1 MKHTLNIPIL
11 GFAAYSGTGK
21 TTLLEALIPKLTK
34 AGLRI
39 GMLKH
44 AHHNFD
50 VDQPGKDSH
59 RLRKAGASQMLI
71 SSRNRFAL
79 MTETPESE
87 SEFDYL
93 LTRFDEDKLDVVLV
107 EGCKNIAFPKIELH
121 REEVGKPW
129 LHPNDENIIAIA
141 SDSGELDSELPQMN
155 INDLEAIAQFVIQ
168 YVQEAKAPKSKEKE
182 AACCDTLSPA
192 FLSVVQGQEK
202 ILSLVNT
209 VSETEACKIED
220 AYGRVLADHVVSPV
234 NVPQYTNSAMDGY
247 AIRGDDV
254 ERESY
259 QVVAK
264 VMAGHAY
271 DKPLEVGQAVKIMT
285 GAPTPINGD
294 TVVMREQASKDGDT
308 VTFNGASIKT
318 GQNVR
323 QAGEDLAIGNDVFT
337 AGTRLAS
344 PEMGMIASLGFGE
357 ANVFRKLKVAVF
369 STGDEVQAPGTE
381 QKANSIYDSNRF
393 TIMGMLEKLG
403 CEILDFGI
411 LEDNEQLMIEAL
423 ENASAQAD
431 VVMTSGGVSVGD
443 ADYIKLALDKL
454 GQIDFWRINMRP
466 GRPLAFGQINDKPFF
481 GLPGNPVAV
490 MVSFINFVE
499 PALRKMQGEQGWK
512 PLKVSA
518 IATENLRSRQGR
530 TEFSR
535 GIYELDETGRLTVRT
550 TGKQGSGILRSM
562 SEANCLIEISPAVD
576 TVKAGESVT
585 IIPLQ
590 AESRPI
596 QNSKVSMSGLFID
609 YRKIFQRDSYGSHH
623 SLHLQRPRQRTDVL
637 VPATPQHSRSSCR
650 SRRYRYH

>member
-21 TTLLEALIPKLTK
+21 TTLLEALLPKLTE

-121 REEVGKPW
+121 REELGKPW

-209 VSETEACKIED
+209 VAETEACKIED

-259 QVVAK
+259 QVVAE

-271 DKPLEVGQAVKIMT
+271 DQPLEVGQAVKIMT

-294 TVVMREQASKDGDT
+294 TVVMREQASQDGDT
-308 VTFNGASIKT
+308 VTFNGVSIKT

-323 QAGEDLAIGNDVFT
+323 QAGEDLAIGSDVFT

-357 ANVFRKLKVAVF
+357 AKVFRKLKVAVF

-590 AESRPI
+590 GRI
-596 QNSKVSMSGLFID
+596 
-609 YRKIFQRDSYGSHH
+609 
-623 SLHLQRPRQRTDVL
+623 
-637 VPATPQHSRSSCR
+637 
-650 SRRYRYH
+650 

>member
-21 TTLLEALIPKLTK
+21 TTLLEALLPKLTE

-50 VDQPGKDSH
+50 VDKPGKDSY

-71 SSRNRFAL
+71 ASRNRFAL
-79 MTETPESE
+79 MTETPEAE
-87 SEFDYL
+87 AEFEYL

-129 LHPNDENIIAIA
+129 LYPHDDNIIAIA
-141 SDSGELDSELPQMN
+141 SDTAELDSELPQMN
-155 INDLEAIAQFVIQ
+155 INDLDAIAQFVLQ
-168 YVQEAKAPKSKEKE
+168 YVQDAKAPKSKEKD

-209 VSETEACKIED
+209 VSEIEACKIEN
-220 AYGRVLADHVVSPV
+220 AYGRVLAEHIVSPV

-247 AIRGDDV
+247 AIRSDDV
-254 ERESY
+254 DRDSY
-259 QVVAK
+259 QVVAE

-271 DKPLEVGQAVKIMT
+271 DQPLEVGQAVKIMT
-285 GAPTPINGD
+285 GAPTPRNGD
-294 TVVMREQASKDGDT
+294 TVVMREQAIQEGDK
-308 VTFNGASIKT
+308 VTFNGANIKA

-323 QAGEDLAIGNDVFT
+323 QAGEDLAIGSDVFT

-466 GRPLAFGQINDKPFF
+466 GRPLAFGQINNKPFF

-512 PLKVSA
+512 PLKVNA

-535 GIYELDETGRLTVRT
+535 GIYELDDTGRLTVRT

-562 SEANCLIEISPAVD
+562 SEANCLIEISPAID

-590 AESRPI
+590 GRI
-596 QNSKVSMSGLFID
+596 
-609 YRKIFQRDSYGSHH
+609 
-623 SLHLQRPRQRTDVL
+623 
-637 VPATPQHSRSSCR
+637 
-650 SRRYRYH
+650 

>member
-21 TTLLEALIPKLTK
+21 TTLLEALLPKLTE

-50 VDQPGKDSH
+50 VDKPGKDSY

-71 SSRNRFAL
+71 ASRNRFAL
-79 MTETPESE
+79 MTETPEAE
-87 SEFDYL
+87 AEFEYL

-129 LHPNDENIIAIA
+129 LYPHDENIIAIA
-141 SDSGELDSELPQMN
+141 SDSAELDSELPQMN
-155 INDLEAIAQFVIQ
+155 INDLDAIAQFVLQ
-168 YVQEAKAPKSKEKE
+168 YVQDAKAPKSKEKD

-202 ILSLVNT
+202 VLSLVNT
-209 VSETEACKIED
+209 VSEIEACKIEN
-220 AYGRVLADHVVSPV
+220 AYGRVLAEHIISPV

-247 AIRGDDV
+247 AIRSDNVD
-254 ERESY
+254 RDSY
-259 QVVAK
+259 QVVAE

-271 DKPLEVGQAVKIMT
+271 DQPLEVGQAVKIMT
-285 GAPTPINGD
+285 GAPTPLNGD
-294 TVVMREQASKDGDT
+294 TVVMREQASQEGDK
-308 VTFNGASIKT
+308 VTFNGAHIKA

-323 QAGEDLAIGNDVFT
+323 QAGEDLAIGSDVFT

-431 VVMTSGGVSVGD
+431 VAMTSGGVSVGD

-466 GRPLAFGQINDKPFF
+466 GRPLAFGQINNKPFF

-512 PLKVSA
+512 PLKVNA

-535 GIYELDETGRLTVRT
+535 GIYELDNTGRLTVRT

-562 SEANCLIEISPAVD
+562 SEANCLIEISPAID

-590 AESRPI
+590 GRI
-596 QNSKVSMSGLFID
+596 
-609 YRKIFQRDSYGSHH
+609 
-623 SLHLQRPRQRTDVL
+623 
-637 VPATPQHSRSSCR
+637 
-650 SRRYRYH
+650 

>member
-21 TTLLEALIPKLTK
+21 TTLLEALLPKLTE

-50 VDQPGKDSH
+50 VDKPGKDSY

-71 SSRNRFAL
+71 ASRNRFAL
-79 MTETPESE
+79 MTETPEAE
-87 SEFDYL
+87 AEFEYL

-129 LHPNDENIIAIA
+129 LYPHDDNIIAIA
-141 SDSGELDSELPQMN
+141 SDSAELDSELPQMN
-155 INDLEAIAQFVIQ
+155 INDLDAIAQFVLQ
-168 YVQEAKAPKSKEKE
+168 YVQDAKAPKSKEKD

-209 VSETEACKIED
+209 VSEIEACKIEN
-220 AYGRVLADHVVSPV
+220 AYDRVLAEHIISPV

-247 AIRGDDV
+247 AIRSDDV
-254 ERESY
+254 DRDSY
-259 QVVAK
+259 QVVAE

-271 DKPLEVGQAVKIMT
+271 DQPLEVGQAVKIMT
-285 GAPTPINGD
+285 GAPTPRNGD
-294 TVVMREQASKDGDT
+294 TVVMREQASQEGDK
-308 VTFNGASIKT
+308 VTFNGAHIKA

-323 QAGEDLAIGNDVFT
+323 QAGEDLTIGSDVFT

-466 GRPLAFGQINDKPFF
+466 GRPLAFGQINNKPFF

-512 PLKVSA
+512 PLKVNA

-535 GIYELDETGRLTVRT
+535 GIYELDDTGRLTVRT

-562 SEANCLIEISPAVD
+562 SEANCLIEISPAID

-590 AESRPI
+590 GRI
-596 QNSKVSMSGLFID
+596 
-609 YRKIFQRDSYGSHH
+609 
-623 SLHLQRPRQRTDVL
+623 
-637 VPATPQHSRSSCR
+637 
-650 SRRYRYH
+650 

>member
-21 TTLLEALIPKLTK
+21 TTLLEALLPKLTE

-50 VDQPGKDSH
+50 VDKPGKDSY

-71 SSRNRFAL
+71 ASRNRFAL
-79 MTETPESE
+79 MTETPEAE
-87 SEFDYL
+87 AEFEYL

-129 LHPNDENIIAIA
+129 LYPHDENIIAIA
-141 SDSGELDSELPQMN
+141 SDTAGLDSELPQMN
-155 INDLEAIAQFVIQ
+155 INDLDAIAQFVLQ
-168 YVQEAKAPKSKEKE
+168 YVQDAKAPKSKEKD

-209 VSETEACKIED
+209 VSEIEACKIEN
-220 AYGRVLADHVVSPV
+220 AYGRVLAEHIISPV

-247 AIRGDDV
+247 AIRSDDV
-254 ERESY
+254 DRDSY
-259 QVVAK
+259 QVVAE

-271 DKPLEVGQAVKIMT
+271 DQPLEVGQAVKIMT
-285 GAPTPINGD
+285 GAPTPRNGD
-294 TVVMREQASKDGDT
+294 TVVMREQASQEGDK
-308 VTFNGASIKT
+308 VTFNGAHIKA

-323 QAGEDLAIGNDVFT
+323 QAGEELAIGSDVFT

-466 GRPLAFGQINDKPFF
+466 GRPLAFGQINNKPFF

-512 PLKVSA
+512 PLKVNA

-535 GIYELDETGRLTVRT
+535 GIYELDDTGRLTVRT

-562 SEANCLIEISPAVD
+562 SEANCLIEISPAID

-590 AESRPI
+590 GRI
-596 QNSKVSMSGLFID
+596 
-609 YRKIFQRDSYGSHH
+609 
-623 SLHLQRPRQRTDVL
+623 
-637 VPATPQHSRSSCR
+637 
-650 SRRYRYH
+650 

>member
-21 TTLLEALIPKLTK
+21 TTLLEALLPKLTE

-50 VDQPGKDSH
+50 VDKPGKDSY

-71 SSRNRFAL
+71 ASRNRFAL
-79 MTETPESE
+79 MTETPEAE
-87 SEFDYL
+87 AEFEYL

-129 LHPNDENIIAIA
+129 LYPHDENIIAIA
-141 SDSGELDSELPQMN
+141 SDSAELDSELPQMN
-155 INDLEAIAQFVIQ
+155 INDLDAIAQFVLQ
-168 YVQEAKAPKSKEKE
+168 YVQDAKAPKSKEKD

-209 VSETEACKIED
+209 VSEIEACKIEN
-220 AYGRVLADHVVSPV
+220 AYGRVLAEHIISPV

-247 AIRGDDV
+247 AIRSDDV
-254 ERESY
+254 DRDSY
-259 QVVAK
+259 QVVAE

-271 DKPLEVGQAVKIMT
+271 DQPLQVGQAVKIMT
-285 GAPTPINGD
+285 GAPTPLNGD
-294 TVVMREQASKDGDT
+294 TVVMREQASQEGDK
-308 VTFNGASIKT
+308 VTFNGAHIKA

-323 QAGEDLAIGNDVFT
+323 QAGEDLTIGSDVFT

-411 LEDNEQLMIEAL
+411 LEDNELLMIEAL

-466 GRPLAFGQINDKPFF
+466 GRPLAFGQINNKPFF

-512 PLKVSA
+512 PLKVNA

-535 GIYELDETGRLTVRT
+535 GIYELDDSGRLTVRT

-562 SEANCLIEISPAVD
+562 SEANCLIEISPAID

-590 AESRPI
+590 GRI
-596 QNSKVSMSGLFID
+596 
-609 YRKIFQRDSYGSHH
+609 
-623 SLHLQRPRQRTDVL
+623 
-637 VPATPQHSRSSCR
+637 
-650 SRRYRYH
+650 

>member
-21 TTLLEALIPKLTK
+21 TTLLEALLPKLTE

-50 VDQPGKDSH
+50 VDKPGKDSY

-71 SSRNRFAL
+71 ASRNRFAL
-79 MTETPESE
+79 MTETPEAE
-87 SEFDYL
+87 AEFEYL

-129 LHPNDENIIAIA
+129 LYPHDENIIAIA
-141 SDSGELDSELPQMN
+141 SDTAELDSELPQMN
-155 INDLEAIAQFVIQ
+155 INDLDAIAQFVLQ
-168 YVQEAKAPKSKEKE
+168 YVQEAKAPKSKEKD

-209 VSETEACKIED
+209 VSEIEACKIEN
-220 AYGRVLADHVVSPV
+220 AYGRVLAEHIVSPV

-247 AIRGDDV
+247 AIRSDDV
-254 ERESY
+254 DRDSY
-259 QVVAK
+259 QVVAE

-271 DKPLEVGQAVKIMT
+271 DQPLEVGQAVKIMT
-285 GAPTPINGD
+285 GAPTPRNGD
-294 TVVMREQASKDGDT
+294 TVVMREQAIQEGDK
-308 VTFNGASIKT
+308 VTFNGANIKA

-323 QAGEDLAIGNDVFT
+323 QAGEDLAIGSDVFT

-466 GRPLAFGQINDKPFF
+466 GRPLAFGQINNKPFF

-512 PLKVSA
+512 PLKVNA

-535 GIYELDETGRLTVRT
+535 GIYELDDTGRLTVRT

-562 SEANCLIEISPAVD
+562 SEANCLIEISPAID

-590 AESRPI
+590 GRI
-596 QNSKVSMSGLFID
+596 
-609 YRKIFQRDSYGSHH
+609 
-623 SLHLQRPRQRTDVL
+623 
-637 VPATPQHSRSSCR
+637 
-650 SRRYRYH
+650 

>member
-21 TTLLEALIPKLTK
+21 TTLLEALLPKLTE

-50 VDQPGKDSH
+50 VDKPGKDSY

-71 SSRNRFAL
+71 ASRNRFAL
-79 MTETPESE
+79 MTETREAE
-87 SEFDYL
+87 AEFEYL
-93 LTRFDEDKLDVVLV
+93 LTRFDEDNLDVVLV

-129 LHPNDENIIAIA
+129 LYPHDDNIIAIA
-141 SDSGELDSELPQMN
+141 SDSAELDSELPQMN
-155 INDLEAIAQFVIQ
+155 INDLDAIAQFVLQ
-168 YVQEAKAPKSKEKE
+168 YVQEAKAPKSKEKD

-209 VSETEACKIED
+209 VSEIEACKIEN
-220 AYGRVLADHVVSPV
+220 AYGRVLAEDIISPV

-247 AIRGDDV
+247 AIRSDDV
-254 ERESY
+254 DRDSY
-259 QVVAK
+259 QVVAE

-271 DKPLEVGQAVKIMT
+271 DQPLEVGQAVKIMT
-285 GAPTPINGD
+285 GAPTPRNGD
-294 TVVMREQASKDGDT
+294 TVVMREQASQEGDK
-308 VTFNGASIKT
+308 VTFNGSNIKA

-323 QAGEDLAIGNDVFT
+323 QAGEDLAIGSDVFT

-466 GRPLAFGQINDKPFF
+466 GRPLAFGQINNKPFF

-512 PLKVSA
+512 PLKVNA

-535 GIYELDETGRLTVRT
+535 GVYELDDTGRLTVRT

-562 SEANCLIEISPAVD
+562 SEANCLIEISPAID

-590 AESRPI
+590 GRI
-596 QNSKVSMSGLFID
+596 
-609 YRKIFQRDSYGSHH
+609 
-623 SLHLQRPRQRTDVL
+623 
-637 VPATPQHSRSSCR
+637 
-650 SRRYRYH
+650 

>member
-21 TTLLEALIPKLTK
+21 TTLLEALLPKLTE

-50 VDQPGKDSH
+50 VDKPGKDSY

-71 SSRNRFAL
+71 ASRNRFAL
-79 MTETPESE
+79 MTETPEAE
-87 SEFDYL
+87 AEFEYL
-93 LTRFDEDKLDVVLV
+93 LTRFDEGKLDVVLV

-129 LHPNDENIIAIA
+129 LYPHDENIIAIA
-141 SDSGELDSELPQMN
+141 SDTAELDSELPQMN
-155 INDLEAIAQFVIQ
+155 INDLDAIAQFVLQ
-168 YVQEAKAPKSKEKE
+168 YVQDAKAPKSKEKD

-209 VSETEACKIED
+209 VSEIEACKIEN
-220 AYGRVLADHVVSPV
+220 AYGRVLAEHIISPV

-247 AIRGDDV
+247 AIRSDDV
-254 ERESY
+254 DRDSY
-259 QVVAK
+259 QVVAE

-271 DKPLEVGQAVKIMT
+271 DQPLEVGQAVKIMT
-285 GAPTPINGD
+285 GAPTPLNGD
-294 TVVMREQASKDGDT
+294 TVVMREQASQEGDK
-308 VTFNGASIKT
+308 VTFNGANIKA

-323 QAGEDLAIGNDVFT
+323 QAGEDLAIGSDVFT

-466 GRPLAFGQINDKPFF
+466 GRPLAFGQINNKPFF

-512 PLKVSA
+512 PLKVNA

-535 GIYELDETGRLTVRT
+535 GIYELDDTGRLTVRT

-562 SEANCLIEISPAVD
+562 SEANCLIEISPAID

-590 AESRPI
+590 GRI
-596 QNSKVSMSGLFID
+596 
-609 YRKIFQRDSYGSHH
+609 
-623 SLHLQRPRQRTDVL
+623 
-637 VPATPQHSRSSCR
+637 
-650 SRRYRYH
+650 

>member
-21 TTLLEALIPKLTK
+21 TTLLEALLPKLTE

-50 VDQPGKDSH
+50 VDKPGKDSY

-71 SSRNRFAL
+71 ASRNRFAL
-79 MTETPESE
+79 MTETPEAE
-87 SEFDYL
+87 AEFEFL
-93 LTRFDEDKLDVVLV
+93 LTRFDEDMLDVVLV

-129 LHPNDENIIAIA
+129 LYPNDENIIAIA
-141 SDSGELDSELPQMN
+141 SDGGELDSELPQMN

-168 YVQEAKAPKSKEKE
+168 YVQEAKAPKNKEKE

-209 VSETEACKIED
+209 VSEIEACKIEN
-220 AYGRVLADHVVSPV
+220 AYGRVLAEHIISPV

-247 AIRGDDV
+247 AIRSDDV
-254 ERESY
+254 DRDSY
-259 QVVAK
+259 QVVAE

-271 DKPLEVGQAVKIMT
+271 DQPLQVGQAVKIMT
-285 GAPTPINGD
+285 GAPTPLNGD
-294 TVVMREQASKDGDT
+294 TVVMCEQASQEGDK
-308 VTFNGASIKT
+308 VTFNGAHIKA

-323 QAGEDLAIGNDVFT
+323 QAGEDLTIGSDVFT

-466 GRPLAFGQINDKPFF
+466 GRPLAFGQINNKPFF

-512 PLKVSA
+512 PLKVNA

-535 GIYELDETGRLTVRT
+535 GIYELDNTGRLTVRT

-562 SEANCLIEISPAVD
+562 SEANCLIEISPAID

-590 AESRPI
+590 GRI
-596 QNSKVSMSGLFID
+596 
-609 YRKIFQRDSYGSHH
+609 
-623 SLHLQRPRQRTDVL
+623 
-637 VPATPQHSRSSCR
+637 
-650 SRRYRYH
+650 

>member
-21 TTLLEALIPKLTK
+21 TTLLEALLPKLTE

-141 SDSGELDSELPQMN
+141 SDSGELVSDLPQMN
-155 INDLEAIAQFVIQ
+155 INDLEAIAQFVIE

-209 VSETEACKIED
+209 VAETEACKIEN
-220 AYGRVLADHVVSPV
+220 AYGRVLAHHVVSPV

-259 QVVAK
+259 QVVAE

-271 DKPLEVGQAVKIMT
+271 DQPLEVGQAVKIMT

-294 TVVMREQASKDGDT
+294 TVVMREQASQDGDT

-323 QAGEDLAIGNDVFT
+323 QAGEDLAIGSDVFT

-590 AESRPI
+590 GRI
-596 QNSKVSMSGLFID
+596 
-609 YRKIFQRDSYGSHH
+609 
-623 SLHLQRPRQRTDVL
+623 
-637 VPATPQHSRSSCR
+637 
-650 SRRYRYH
+650 

>member
-21 TTLLEALIPKLTK
+21 TTLLEALLPKLTE

-50 VDQPGKDSH
+50 VDKPGKDSY

-71 SSRNRFAL
+71 ASRNRFAL
-79 MTETPESE
+79 MTETPEAE
-87 SEFDYL
+87 AEFEYL

-129 LHPNDENIIAIA
+129 LYPHDDNIIAIA
-141 SDSGELDSELPQMN
+141 SDTAELDSELPQMN
-155 INDLEAIAQFVIQ
+155 INDLDAIAQFVLQ
-168 YVQEAKAPKSKEKE
+168 YVQEAKAPKSKEKD

-209 VSETEACKIED
+209 VSEIEACKIEN
-220 AYGRVLADHVVSPV
+220 AYGRVLAEDIISPV

-247 AIRGDDV
+247 AIRSDDV
-254 ERESY
+254 DRDSY
-259 QVVAK
+259 QVVAE

-271 DKPLEVGQAVKIMT
+271 DQPLQVGQAVKIMT
-285 GAPTPINGD
+285 GAPTPLNGD
-294 TVVMREQASKDGDT
+294 TVVMREQASQEGDK
-308 VTFNGASIKT
+308 VTFNGAHIKA

-323 QAGEDLAIGNDVFT
+323 QAGEDLAIGSDVFT

-393 TIMGMLEKLG
+393 TIMGTLEKLG

-466 GRPLAFGQINDKPFF
+466 GRPLAFGQINNKPFF

-512 PLKVSA
+512 PLKVNA

-535 GIYELDETGRLTVRT
+535 GIYELDDTGRLTVRT

-562 SEANCLIEISPAVD
+562 SEANCLIEISPAID

-590 AESRPI
+590 GRI
-596 QNSKVSMSGLFID
+596 
-609 YRKIFQRDSYGSHH
+609 
-623 SLHLQRPRQRTDVL
+623 
-637 VPATPQHSRSSCR
+637 
-650 SRRYRYH
+650 

>member
-21 TTLLEALIPKLTK
+21 TTLLEALLPKLTE

-50 VDQPGKDSH
+50 VDKPGKDSY

-71 SSRNRFAL
+71 ASRNRYAL
-79 MTETPESE
+79 MTETPEAE
-87 SEFDYL
+87 AEFEYL

-129 LHPNDENIIAIA
+129 LYPHDDNIIAIA
-141 SDSGELDSELPQMN
+141 SDTAELDSELPQMN
-155 INDLEAIAQFVIQ
+155 INDLDAIAQFVLQ
-168 YVQEAKAPKSKEKE
+168 YVQDAKAPKSKEKD

-209 VSETEACKIED
+209 VSEIEACKIES
-220 AYGRVLADHVVSPV
+220 AYGRVLAEHIISPV

-247 AIRGDDV
+247 AIRSDDV
-254 ERESY
+254 DRDSY
-259 QVVAK
+259 QVVAE

-271 DKPLEVGQAVKIMT
+271 DQPLEVGQAVKIMT
-285 GAPTPINGD
+285 GAPTPRNGD
-294 TVVMREQASKDGDT
+294 TVVMREQAIQEGDK
-308 VTFNGASIKT
+308 VTFNGANIKA

-323 QAGEDLAIGNDVFT
+323 QAGEDLAIGSDVFT

-443 ADYIKLALDKL
+443 ADYIKLVLDKL

-466 GRPLAFGQINDKPFF
+466 GRPLAFGQINNKPFF

-512 PLKVSA
+512 PLKVNA

-562 SEANCLIEISPAVD
+562 SEANCLIEISPAID

-590 AESRPI
+590 GRI
-596 QNSKVSMSGLFID
+596 
-609 YRKIFQRDSYGSHH
+609 
-623 SLHLQRPRQRTDVL
+623 
-637 VPATPQHSRSSCR
+637 
-650 SRRYRYH
+650 

>member
-21 TTLLEALIPKLTK
+21 TTLLEALLPKLTE

-50 VDQPGKDSH
+50 VDKPSKDSY

-71 SSRNRFAL
+71 ASRNRFAL
-79 MTETPESE
+79 MTETPEAE
-87 SEFDYL
+87 AEFEYL
-93 LTRFDEDKLDVVLV
+93 LTRFDEDMLDVVLV

-129 LHPNDENIIAIA
+129 LYPNDENIIAIA
-141 SDSGELDSELPQMN
+141 SDGGELDSELPQMN

-168 YVQEAKAPKSKEKE
+168 YVQDAKAPKNKEKE

-209 VSETEACKIED
+209 VSEIEACKIEN
-220 AYGRVLADHVVSPV
+220 AYGRVLAEHIVSPV

-247 AIRGDDV
+247 AIRSDDV
-254 ERESY
+254 DRDSY
-259 QVVAK
+259 QVIAE

-271 DKPLEVGQAVKIMT
+271 DQPLEVGQAVKIMT
-285 GAPTPINGD
+285 GAPTPRNGD
-294 TVVMREQASKDGDT
+294 TVVMREQAIQEGDK
-308 VTFNGASIKT
+308 VTFNGANIKA

-323 QAGEDLAIGNDVFT
+323 QAGEDLAIGSDVFT

-369 STGDEVQAPGTE
+369 STGDEVQPPGTE

-466 GRPLAFGQINDKPFF
+466 GRPLAFGQINNKPFF

-512 PLKVSA
+512 PLKVNA

-535 GIYELDETGRLTVRT
+535 GVYELDATGRLTVRT

-562 SEANCLIEISPAVD
+562 SEANCLIEISPAID

-590 AESRPI
+590 GRI
-596 QNSKVSMSGLFID
+596 
-609 YRKIFQRDSYGSHH
+609 
-623 SLHLQRPRQRTDVL
+623 
-637 VPATPQHSRSSCR
+637 
-650 SRRYRYH
+650 

>member
-21 TTLLEALIPKLTK
+21 TTLLEALLPKLTE

-50 VDQPGKDSH
+50 VDKPGKDSY

-71 SSRNRFAL
+71 ASRNRFAL
-79 MTETPESE
+79 MTETPEAE
-87 SEFDYL
+87 AEFEYL

-129 LHPNDENIIAIA
+129 LYPHDDNIIAIA
-141 SDSGELDSELPQMN
+141 SDSAELDSELPQMN
-155 INDLEAIAQFVIQ
+155 INDLDAIAQFVLQ
-168 YVQEAKAPKSKEKE
+168 YVQDAKAPKSKEKD

-209 VSETEACKIED
+209 VSEIEACKIEN
-220 AYGRVLADHVVSPV
+220 AYGRVLAEHIISPV

-247 AIRGDDV
+247 AIRSDDV
-254 ERESY
+254 DRDSY
-259 QVVAK
+259 QIVAE

-271 DKPLEVGQAVKIMT
+271 DQPLEVGQAVKIMT
-285 GAPTPINGD
+285 GAPTPLNGD
-294 TVVMREQASKDGDT
+294 TVVMREQASQEGDK
-308 VTFNGASIKT
+308 VTFNGANIKA

-323 QAGEDLAIGNDVFT
+323 QAGEDLAIGSDVFT

-466 GRPLAFGQINDKPFF
+466 GRPLAFGQINNKPFF

-512 PLKVSA
+512 PLKVNA

-535 GIYELDETGRLTVRT
+535 GIYELDNTGRLTVRT

-562 SEANCLIEISPAVD
+562 SEANCLIEISPAID

-590 AESRPI
+590 GRI
-596 QNSKVSMSGLFID
+596 
-609 YRKIFQRDSYGSHH
+609 
-623 SLHLQRPRQRTDVL
+623 
-637 VPATPQHSRSSCR
+637 
-650 SRRYRYH
+650 

>member
-21 TTLLEALIPKLTK
+21 TTLLEALLPKLTE

-50 VDQPGKDSH
+50 VDKPGKDSY

-71 SSRNRFAL
+71 ASRNRFAL
-79 MTETPESE
+79 MTETPEAE
-87 SEFDYL
+87 AEFEYL

-129 LHPNDENIIAIA
+129 LYPHDENIIAIA
-141 SDSGELDSELPQMN
+141 SDSAELDSELPQMN
-155 INDLEAIAQFVIQ
+155 INDLDAIAQFVLQ
-168 YVQEAKAPKSKEKE
+168 YVQDAKAPKSKEKD

-209 VSETEACKIED
+209 VSEIEACKIEN
-220 AYGRVLADHVVSPV
+220 AYGRVLAEDIISPV

-247 AIRGDDV
+247 AIRSDDV
-254 ERESY
+254 DRDSY
-259 QVVAK
+259 QVVAE

-271 DKPLEVGQAVKIMT
+271 DQPLQVGQAVKIMT
-285 GAPTPINGD
+285 GAPTPLNGD
-294 TVVMREQASKDGDT
+294 TVVMREQASQEGDK
-308 VTFNGASIKT
+308 VTFNGAHIKA

-323 QAGEDLAIGNDVFT
+323 QAGEDLAIGSDVFT

-466 GRPLAFGQINDKPFF
+466 GRPLAFGQINNKPFF

-512 PLKVSA
+512 PLKVNA

-535 GIYELDETGRLTVRT
+535 GIYELDNTGSLTVRT

-562 SEANCLIEISPAVD
+562 SEANCLIEISPAID

-590 AESRPI
+590 GRI
-596 QNSKVSMSGLFID
+596 
-609 YRKIFQRDSYGSHH
+609 
-623 SLHLQRPRQRTDVL
+623 
-637 VPATPQHSRSSCR
+637 
-650 SRRYRYH
+650 

>member
-1 MKHTLNIPIL
+1 MKHTLNIPII

-21 TTLLEALIPKLTK
+21 TTLLEALLPKLTE

-50 VDQPGKDSH
+50 VDKPGKDSY

-71 SSRNRFAL
+71 ASRNRFAL
-79 MTETPESE
+79 MTETPEAE
-87 SEFDYL
+87 AEFEYL

-129 LHPNDENIIAIA
+129 LYPHDDNIIAIA
-141 SDSGELDSELPQMN
+141 SDTAELDSELPQMN
-155 INDLEAIAQFVIQ
+155 INDLDAIAQFVLQ
-168 YVQEAKAPKSKEKE
+168 YVQEAKAPKSKEKD

-209 VSETEACKIED
+209 VSEIEACKIEN
-220 AYGRVLADHVVSPV
+220 AYGRVLVEDIISPV

-247 AIRGDDV
+247 AIRSDDV
-254 ERESY
+254 DRDSY
-259 QVVAK
+259 QVVAE

-271 DKPLEVGQAVKIMT
+271 DQPLQVGQAVKIMT
-285 GAPTPINGD
+285 GAPTPLNGD
-294 TVVMREQASKDGDT
+294 TVVMREQASQEGDK
-308 VTFNGASIKT
+308 VTFNGAHIKA

-323 QAGEDLAIGNDVFT
+323 QAGEDLAIGSDVFT

-466 GRPLAFGQINDKPFF
+466 GRPLAFGQINNKPFF

-512 PLKVSA
+512 PLKVNA

-535 GIYELDETGRLTVRT
+535 GIYELDDTGRLTVRT

-562 SEANCLIEISPAVD
+562 SEANCLIEISPAID

-590 AESRPI
+590 GRI
-596 QNSKVSMSGLFID
+596 
-609 YRKIFQRDSYGSHH
+609 
-623 SLHLQRPRQRTDVL
+623 
-637 VPATPQHSRSSCR
+637 
-650 SRRYRYH
+650 

>member
-21 TTLLEALIPKLTK
+21 TTLLEALLPKLTE

-50 VDQPGKDSH
+50 VDKPGKDSY

-71 SSRNRFAL
+71 ASRNRYAL
-79 MTETPESE
+79 MTETPEAE
-87 SEFDYL
+87 AEFEYL

-129 LHPNDENIIAIA
+129 LYPHDDNIIAIA
-141 SDSGELDSELPQMN
+141 SDTAELDSELPQMN
-155 INDLEAIAQFVIQ
+155 INDLDAIAQFVLQ
-168 YVQEAKAPKSKEKE
+168 YVQDAKAPKSKEKD

-202 ILSLVNT
+202 VLSLVNT
-209 VSETEACKIED
+209 VSEIEACKIEN
-220 AYGRVLADHVVSPV
+220 AYGRVLAEHIISPV

-247 AIRGDDV
+247 AIRSDDV
-254 ERESY
+254 DRDSY
-259 QVVAK
+259 QVVAE

-271 DKPLEVGQAVKIMT
+271 DQPLEVGQAVKIMT
-285 GAPTPINGD
+285 GAPTPLNGD
-294 TVVMREQASKDGDT
+294 TVVMREQASQEGDK
-308 VTFNGASIKT
+308 VTFNGSNIKA

-323 QAGEDLAIGNDVFT
+323 QAGEDLAIGSDVFT

-466 GRPLAFGQINDKPFF
+466 GRPLAFGQINNKPFF

-512 PLKVSA
+512 PLKVNA

-535 GIYELDETGRLTVRT
+535 GIYELDDTGRLTVRT

-562 SEANCLIEISPAVD
+562 SEANCLIEISPAID

-590 AESRPI
+590 GRI
-596 QNSKVSMSGLFID
+596 
-609 YRKIFQRDSYGSHH
+609 
-623 SLHLQRPRQRTDVL
+623 
-637 VPATPQHSRSSCR
+637 
-650 SRRYRYH
+650 

>member
-1 MKHTLNIPIL
+1 MKHTLNIPII

-21 TTLLEALIPKLTK
+21 TTLLEALLPKLTE

-50 VDQPGKDSH
+50 VDKPGKDSY

-71 SSRNRFAL
+71 ASRNRFAL
-79 MTETPESE
+79 MTETPEAE
-87 SEFDYL
+87 AEFEYL

-129 LHPNDENIIAIA
+129 LYPHDDNIIAIA
-141 SDSGELDSELPQMN
+141 SDTAELDSELPQMN
-155 INDLEAIAQFVIQ
+155 INDLDAIAQFVLQ
-168 YVQEAKAPKSKEKE
+168 YVQDAKAPKSKEKD

-209 VSETEACKIED
+209 VSEIEACKIEN
-220 AYGRVLADHVVSPV
+220 AYGRVLAEDIISPV

-247 AIRGDDV
+247 AIRSDDV
-254 ERESY
+254 DRDSY
-259 QVVAK
+259 QVVAE

-271 DKPLEVGQAVKIMT
+271 DQPLEVGQAVKIMT
-285 GAPTPINGD
+285 GAPTPLNGD
-294 TVVMREQASKDGDT
+294 TVVMREQASQEGDK
-308 VTFNGASIKT
+308 VTFNGSNIKE

-323 QAGEDLAIGNDVFT
+323 QAGEDLAIGSDVFT

-403 CEILDFGI
+403 YEILDFGI

-466 GRPLAFGQINDKPFF
+466 GRPLAFGQINNKPFF

-512 PLKVSA
+512 PLKVNA

-535 GIYELDETGRLTVRT
+535 GIYELDDTGRLTVRT

-562 SEANCLIEISPAVD
+562 SEANCLIEISPAID

-590 AESRPI
+590 GRI
-596 QNSKVSMSGLFID
+596 
-609 YRKIFQRDSYGSHH
+609 
-623 SLHLQRPRQRTDVL
+623 
-637 VPATPQHSRSSCR
+637 
-650 SRRYRYH
+650 

>member
-21 TTLLEALIPKLTK
+21 TTLLEALLPKLTE

-50 VDQPGKDSH
+50 VDKPGKDSY

-71 SSRNRFAL
+71 ASRNRFAL
-79 MTETPESE
+79 MTETPEAE
-87 SEFDYL
+87 AEFEYL

-129 LHPNDENIIAIA
+129 LYPHDDNIIAIA
-141 SDSGELDSELPQMN
+141 SDSAELDSELPQMN
-155 INDLEAIAQFVIQ
+155 INDLDAIAQFVLQ
-168 YVQEAKAPKSKEKE
+168 YVQDAKAPKSKEKD

-209 VSETEACKIED
+209 VSEIEACKIEN
-220 AYGRVLADHVVSPV
+220 AYGRVLAEHIISPV

-247 AIRGDDV
+247 AIRSDDV
-254 ERESY
+254 DRNSY
-259 QVVAK
+259 QVVAE

-271 DKPLEVGQAVKIMT
+271 DQPLEVGQAVKIMT
-285 GAPTPINGD
+285 GAPTPRNGD
-294 TVVMREQASKDGDT
+294 TVVMREQASQEGDN
-308 VTFNGASIKT
+308 VTFNGANIKA

-323 QAGEDLAIGNDVFT
+323 QAGEDLAIGSDVFT

-466 GRPLAFGQINDKPFF
+466 GRPLAFGQINNKPFF

-512 PLKVSA
+512 PLKVNA

-535 GIYELDETGRLTVRT
+535 GIYELDNTGRLTVRT

-562 SEANCLIEISPAVD
+562 SEANCLIEISPAID

-590 AESRPI
+590 GRI
-596 QNSKVSMSGLFID
+596 
-609 YRKIFQRDSYGSHH
+609 
-623 SLHLQRPRQRTDVL
+623 
-637 VPATPQHSRSSCR
+637 
-650 SRRYRYH
+650 

>member
-21 TTLLEALIPKLTK
+21 TTLLEALLPKLTE

-50 VDQPGKDSH
+50 VDKPGKDSY

-71 SSRNRFAL
+71 ASRNRFAL
-79 MTETPESE
+79 MTETPEAE
-87 SEFDYL
+87 AEFEYL

-129 LHPNDENIIAIA
+129 LYPHDENIIAIA
-141 SDSGELDSELPQMN
+141 SDTAELDSELPQMN
-155 INDLEAIAQFVIQ
+155 INDLDAIAQFVLQ
-168 YVQEAKAPKSKEKE
+168 YVQEAKAPKSKEKD

-209 VSETEACKIED
+209 VSEIEACKIEN
-220 AYGRVLADHVVSPV
+220 AYGRVLAEDIISPV

-247 AIRGDDV
+247 AIRSDDV
-254 ERESY
+254 DRDSY
-259 QVVAK
+259 QVVAE

-271 DKPLEVGQAVKIMT
+271 DQPLEVGQAVKIMT
-285 GAPTPINGD
+285 GAPTPLNGD
-294 TVVMREQASKDGDT
+294 TVVMREQASQEGDK
-308 VTFNGASIKT
+308 VTFNGANIKA

-323 QAGEDLAIGNDVFT
+323 QAGEDLTIGSDVFT

-466 GRPLAFGQINDKPFF
+466 GRPLAFGQINNKPFF

-512 PLKVSA
+512 PLKVNA

-535 GIYELDETGRLTVRT
+535 GIYKLDNTGRLTVRT

-562 SEANCLIEISPAVD
+562 SEANCLIEISPAID

-590 AESRPI
+590 GRI
-596 QNSKVSMSGLFID
+596 
-609 YRKIFQRDSYGSHH
+609 
-623 SLHLQRPRQRTDVL
+623 
-637 VPATPQHSRSSCR
+637 
-650 SRRYRYH
+650 

>member
-21 TTLLEALIPKLTK
+21 TTLLEALLPKLTET
-34 AGLRI
+34 GLRI

-50 VDQPGKDSH
+50 VDKPGKDSY

-71 SSRNRFAL
+71 ASRNRFAL
-79 MTETPESE
+79 MTETPEAE
-87 SEFDYL
+87 AEFEYL

-129 LHPNDENIIAIA
+129 LYPHDDNIIAIA
-141 SDSGELDSELPQMN
+141 SDSAELDSELPQMN
-155 INDLEAIAQFVIQ
+155 INDLDAIAQFVLQ
-168 YVQEAKAPKSKEKE
+168 YVQDAKAPKSKEKD

-209 VSETEACKIED
+209 VSEIEACKIEN
-220 AYGRVLADHVVSPV
+220 AYGRVLAEHIISPV

-247 AIRGDDV
+247 AIRSDDV
-254 ERESY
+254 DRDSY
-259 QVVAK
+259 QVVAE

-271 DKPLEVGQAVKIMT
+271 DQPLEVGQAVKIMT
-285 GAPTPINGD
+285 GAPTPRNGD
-294 TVVMREQASKDGDT
+294 TVVMREQAIQEGDK
-308 VTFNGASIKT
+308 VTFNGANIKA

-323 QAGEDLAIGNDVFT
+323 QAGEDLAIGSDVFT

-466 GRPLAFGQINDKPFF
+466 GRPLAFGQINNKPFF

-512 PLKVSA
+512 PLKVNA

-535 GIYELDETGRLTVRT
+535 GIYELDDTGRLTVRT

-562 SEANCLIEISPAVD
+562 SEANCLIEISPAID

-590 AESRPI
+590 GRI
-596 QNSKVSMSGLFID
+596 
-609 YRKIFQRDSYGSHH
+609 
-623 SLHLQRPRQRTDVL
+623 
-637 VPATPQHSRSSCR
+637 
-650 SRRYRYH
+650 

>member
-21 TTLLEALIPKLTK
+21 TTLLEALLPKLTE

-50 VDQPGKDSH
+50 VDKPGKDSY

-71 SSRNRFAL
+71 ASRNRYAL
-79 MTETPESE
+79 MTETPEAE
-87 SEFDYL
+87 AEFEYL

-129 LHPNDENIIAIA
+129 LYPHDENIIAIA
-141 SDSGELDSELPQMN
+141 SDTAELDSELPQMN
-155 INDLEAIAQFVIQ
+155 INDLDAIAQFVLQ
-168 YVQEAKAPKSKEKE
+168 YVQEAKAPKSKEKD

-209 VSETEACKIED
+209 VSEIEACKIEN
-220 AYGRVLADHVVSPV
+220 AYGRVLAEHIVSPV

-247 AIRGDDV
+247 AIRSDDI
-254 ERESY
+254 ERDSY
-259 QVVAK
+259 QVVAE

-271 DKPLEVGQAVKIMT
+271 DQPLEVGQAVKIMT
-285 GAPTPINGD
+285 GAPTPLNGD
-294 TVVMREQASKDGDT
+294 TVVMREQASQEGDK
-308 VTFNGASIKT
+308 VTFNGANIKA

-323 QAGEDLAIGNDVFT
+323 QAGEDLAIGSDVFT
-337 AGTRLAS
+337 AGARLAS

-466 GRPLAFGQINDKPFF
+466 GRPLAFGQINNKPFF

-512 PLKVSA
+512 PLKVNA

-535 GIYELDETGRLTVRT
+535 GIYELDDTGRLTVRT

-562 SEANCLIEISPAVD
+562 SEANCLIEISPAID

-590 AESRPI
+590 GRI
-596 QNSKVSMSGLFID
+596 
-609 YRKIFQRDSYGSHH
+609 
-623 SLHLQRPRQRTDVL
+623 
-637 VPATPQHSRSSCR
+637 
-650 SRRYRYH
+650 

>member
-21 TTLLEALIPKLTK
+21 TTLLEALLPKLTE

-50 VDQPGKDSH
+50 VDKPGKDSY

-71 SSRNRFAL
+71 ASRNRFAL
-79 MTETPESE
+79 MTETPEAE
-87 SEFDYL
+87 AEFEYL

-129 LHPNDENIIAIA
+129 LYPHDENIIAIA
-141 SDSGELDSELPQMN
+141 SDSGELNSELPQMN
-155 INDLEAIAQFVIQ
+155 INDLDAIAQFVLQ
-168 YVQEAKAPKSKEKE
+168 YVQDAKAPKSKEKD

-209 VSETEACKIED
+209 VSEIEACKIEN
-220 AYGRVLADHVVSPV
+220 AYGRILAEHIISPV

-247 AIRGDDV
+247 AIRSDDI
-254 ERESY
+254 ERDSY
-259 QVVAK
+259 QVVAE

-271 DKPLEVGQAVKIMT
+271 DQSLEVGQAVKIMT
-285 GAPTPINGD
+285 GAPTPLNGD
-294 TVVMREQASKDGDT
+294 TVVMREQASQEGDK
-308 VTFNGASIKT
+308 VTFNGANIKA

-323 QAGEDLAIGNDVFT
+323 QAGEDLAIGSDVFT

-393 TIMGMLEKLG
+393 TIMGVLEKLG

-466 GRPLAFGQINDKPFF
+466 GRPLAFGQINNKPFF

-512 PLKVSA
+512 PLKVNA
-518 IATENLRSRQGR
+518 IAIENLRSRQGR

-535 GIYELDETGRLTVRT
+535 GIYELDNTGRLTVRT

-562 SEANCLIEISPAVD
+562 SEANCLIEISPAID

-590 AESRPI
+590 GRI
-596 QNSKVSMSGLFID
+596 
-609 YRKIFQRDSYGSHH
+609 
-623 SLHLQRPRQRTDVL
+623 
-637 VPATPQHSRSSCR
+637 
-650 SRRYRYH
+650 

>member
-21 TTLLEALIPKLTK
+21 TTLLEALLPKLTE

-50 VDQPGKDSH
+50 VDKPGKDSY

-71 SSRNRFAL
+71 ASRNRYAL
-79 MTETPESE
+79 MTETPEAE
-87 SEFDYL
+87 AEFEYL

-129 LHPNDENIIAIA
+129 LYPHDDNIIAIA
-141 SDSGELDSELPQMN
+141 SDSAELDSELPQMN
-155 INDLEAIAQFVIQ
+155 INDLDAIAQFVLQ
-168 YVQEAKAPKSKEKE
+168 YVQDAKAPKSKEKD

-202 ILSLVNT
+202 VLSLVNT
-209 VSETEACKIED
+209 VSEIEACKIEN
-220 AYGRVLADHVVSPV
+220 AYGRVLAEDIISPV

-247 AIRGDDV
+247 AIRSDDV
-254 ERESY
+254 DRDSY
-259 QVVAK
+259 QVVAE

-271 DKPLEVGQAVKIMT
+271 DEPLEVGQAVKIMT
-285 GAPTPINGD
+285 GAPTPLNGD
-294 TVVMREQASKDGDT
+294 TVVMREQASQEGDK
-308 VTFNGASIKT
+308 VTFDGANIKA

-323 QAGEDLAIGNDVFT
+323 QAGEDLAIGSDVFT

-411 LEDNEQLMIEAL
+411 LEDNEQLMIKAL

-466 GRPLAFGQINDKPFF
+466 GRPLAFGQINNKPFF

-512 PLKVSA
+512 PLKVNA
-518 IATENLRSRQGR
+518 IATENLLSRQGR

-535 GIYELDETGRLTVRT
+535 GIYELDDTGRLTVRT

-562 SEANCLIEISPAVD
+562 SEANCLIEISPAID

-590 AESRPI
+590 GRI
-596 QNSKVSMSGLFID
+596 
-609 YRKIFQRDSYGSHH
+609 
-623 SLHLQRPRQRTDVL
+623 
-637 VPATPQHSRSSCR
+637 
-650 SRRYRYH
+650 

>member
-21 TTLLEALIPKLTK
+21 TTLLEALLPKLTD

-129 LHPNDENIIAIA
+129 LYPNDENIIAIA
-141 SDSGELDSELPQMN
+141 SDSGELGSELPQMN

-220 AYGRVLADHVVSPV
+220 AYGRVLADRVVSPV

-254 ERESY
+254 GRESY
-259 QVVAK
+259 QVVAE

-271 DKPLEVGQAVKIMT
+271 DQPLEVGQAVKIMT

-294 TVVMREQASKDGDT
+294 TVVMREQASQDGDT

-323 QAGEDLAIGNDVFT
+323 QAGEDLAIGSDVFT

-454 GQIDFWRINMRP
+454 GKIDFWRINMRP

-518 IATENLRSRQGR
+518 IATESLRSRQGR

-576 TVKAGESVT
+576 TVKTGESVT

-590 AESRPI
+590 GRI
-596 QNSKVSMSGLFID
+596 
-609 YRKIFQRDSYGSHH
+609 
-623 SLHLQRPRQRTDVL
+623 
-637 VPATPQHSRSSCR
+637 
-650 SRRYRYH
+650 

>member
-21 TTLLEALIPKLTK
+21 TTLLEALLPKLTE

-50 VDQPGKDSH
+50 VDKPGKDSY

-71 SSRNRFAL
+71 ASRNRFAL
-79 MTETPESE
+79 MTETPEAE
-87 SEFDYL
+87 AEFEYL
-93 LTRFDEDKLDVVLV
+93 LTCFDEDKLDVVLV

-129 LHPNDENIIAIA
+129 LYPHDDNIIAIA
-141 SDSGELDSELPQMN
+141 SDSAELDSELPQMN
-155 INDLEAIAQFVIQ
+155 INDLDAIAQFVLQ
-168 YVQEAKAPKSKEKE
+168 YVQDAKAPKSKEKD

-209 VSETEACKIED
+209 VSEIEACKIEN
-220 AYGRVLADHVVSPV
+220 AYGRVLAEDIISPV

-247 AIRGDDV
+247 AIRSDDV
-254 ERESY
+254 DRDSY
-259 QVVAK
+259 QVVAE

-271 DKPLEVGQAVKIMT
+271 DQPLQVGQAVKIMT
-285 GAPTPINGD
+285 GAPTPLNGD
-294 TVVMREQASKDGDT
+294 TVVMREQASQEGDK
-308 VTFNGASIKT
+308 VTFNGAHIKA

-323 QAGEDLAIGNDVFT
+323 QAGEDLAIGSDVFT

-411 LEDNEQLMIEAL
+411 LEDNEQLMIEVL

-466 GRPLAFGQINDKPFF
+466 GRPLAFGQINNKPFF

-512 PLKVSA
+512 PLKVNA

-535 GIYELDETGRLTVRT
+535 GIYELDDTGRLTVRT

-562 SEANCLIEISPAVD
+562 SEANCLIEISPAID

-590 AESRPI
+590 GRI
-596 QNSKVSMSGLFID
+596 
-609 YRKIFQRDSYGSHH
+609 
-623 SLHLQRPRQRTDVL
+623 
-637 VPATPQHSRSSCR
+637 
-650 SRRYRYH
+650 

>member
-21 TTLLEALIPKLTK
+21 TTLLEALLPKLTE

-50 VDQPGKDSH
+50 VDKPGKDSY

-71 SSRNRFAL
+71 ASRNRFAL
-79 MTETPESE
+79 MTETPEAE
-87 SEFDYL
+87 AEFEYL

-129 LHPNDENIIAIA
+129 LYPHDDNIIAIA
-141 SDSGELDSELPQMN
+141 SDTAELDSELPQMN
-155 INDLEAIAQFVIQ
+155 INDLDAIAQFVLQ
-168 YVQEAKAPKSKEKE
+168 YVQDAKAPKSKEKD

-209 VSETEACKIED
+209 VSEIEACKIEN
-220 AYGRVLADHVVSPV
+220 AYGRVLAEHIVSPV

-247 AIRGDDV
+247 AIRSDDV
-254 ERESY
+254 DRDSY
-259 QVVAK
+259 QVVAE

-271 DKPLEVGQAVKIMT
+271 DQPLEVGQAVKIMT
-285 GAPTPINGD
+285 GAPTPRNGD
-294 TVVMREQASKDGDT
+294 TVVMREQASQEGDK
-308 VTFNGASIKT
+308 VTFNGANIKA

-323 QAGEDLAIGNDVFT
+323 QAGEDLAIGSDVFT
-337 AGTRLAS
+337 VGTRLAS

-466 GRPLAFGQINDKPFF
+466 GRPLAFGQINNKPFF

-512 PLKVSA
+512 PLKVNA

-535 GIYELDETGRLTVRT
+535 GIYELDDTGRLTVRT

-562 SEANCLIEISPAVD
+562 SEANCLIEISPAID

-590 AESRPI
+590 GRI
-596 QNSKVSMSGLFID
+596 
-609 YRKIFQRDSYGSHH
+609 
-623 SLHLQRPRQRTDVL
+623 
-637 VPATPQHSRSSCR
+637 
-650 SRRYRYH
+650 